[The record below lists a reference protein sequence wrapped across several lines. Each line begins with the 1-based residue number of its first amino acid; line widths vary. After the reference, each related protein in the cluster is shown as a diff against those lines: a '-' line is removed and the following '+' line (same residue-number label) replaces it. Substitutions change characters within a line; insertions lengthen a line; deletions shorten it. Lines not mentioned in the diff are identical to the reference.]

1 MVDIRGYHR
10 GGSSGLGCLFVSG
23 CLIAATCTGASS
35 ETRSPGQRE
44 SSYFP
49 ARKISVSGIA
59 AGDARKARAAGL
71 AGATAR
77 PSGYSNPAG

>member
-35 ETRSPGQRE
+35 ETRSPGHRE
-44 SSYFP
+44 PSYFP
-49 ARKISVSGIA
+49 AQ
-59 AGDARKARAAGL
+59 
-71 AGATAR
+71 
-77 PSGYSNPAG
+77 N